1 MPNHVHLIAAPENEA
16 SLARALG
23 RTHSEFALALNRTE
37 RRSGHVFQNRF
48 FSCVL
53 GGTHLLRAMRYVERN
68 PVRAGL
74 AAVAWGWPWSSASV
88 HTAANA
94 VDAVLSFD
102 WIGQFGRWDYGEW
115 KELLS
120 EGGAGEVEEAI
131 RRATRTGEPLGSRDF
146 VAGLERRAGKRLR
159 VLERGRPRRG
169 PQSPEERA
177 RQGCLFQGI
186 E

>member
-1 MPNHVHLIAAPENEA
+1 M
-16 SLARALG
+16 
-23 RTHSEFALALNRTE
+23 
-37 RRSGHVFQNRF
+37 
-48 FSCVL
+48 
-53 GGTHLLRAMRYVERN
+53 
-68 PVRAGL
+68 
-74 AAVAWGWPWSSASV
+74 

-102 WIGQFGRWDYGEW
+102 WIGKFGWWDYGEW

-120 EGGAGEVEEAI
+120 AGGAGDVEEAI
-131 RRATRTGEPLGSRDF
+131 RRATRTGERLGSREF

-159 VLERGRPRRG
+159 VLEGGRPRRV

-177 RQGCLFQGI
+177 RQGCLFQGV